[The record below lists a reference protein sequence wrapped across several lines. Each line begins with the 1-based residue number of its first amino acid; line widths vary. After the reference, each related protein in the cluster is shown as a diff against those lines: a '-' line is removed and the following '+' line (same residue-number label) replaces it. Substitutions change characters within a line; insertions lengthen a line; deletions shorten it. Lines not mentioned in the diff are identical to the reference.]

1 MPSPILRPS
10 RSRLRRA
17 GLLVAALALA
27 QAPPPVGAPVAV
39 AQSATT
45 GAIQGL
51 VRDKASRAPLAGVT
65 VVITGAG
72 HSETTITEE
81 DGSYRV
87 TALPPGTYLV
97 TFFFGDVT
105 LERRGVVVSVGK
117 TTPLIQA
124 IDTARAVS
132 ENIVITDKPPTID
145 PSSTS
150 QGITITQ
157 DYTKNIPV
165 PGRTFGAVLGTAAGT
180 QGTSGV
186 SVSGST
192 SLNQPDV
199 GMDAEAYARLAD
211 NPFQAVATAPRS
223 TFSIDVDTA
232 SYANLRR
239 FVRDGQAPPP
249 DAIRAE
255 ELINYFTYA
264 DAAPR
269 GDAPFA
275 VTTELGESPWHPGF
289 QVLRVALRSRSIA
302 QADVPAR
309 NLVFLLDVSGS
320 MDDPHKLPLLQQAMG
335 LLVDQLRP
343 NDQVAIVVYAG
354 AEGVA
359 LPTTTGDHKP
369 DIRAALAALAAGG
382 STNGAAGITRAYQL
396 ARASFLPGGINRVIL
411 CTDGDWN
418 VGVTSEG
425 GLTRLIEDER
435 KHGVYLSVLGFGMGN
450 LKDQTME
457 ALADKGNGN
466 YAYIDSLAEARKVLV
481 EQAGA
486 TLVTVADDVKLQV
499 EFNPAQIAGYR
510 LIGYEDRLLA
520 DRDFTDDQKDAGE
533 LGAGHSVTALYE
545 LVPAGVA
552 VPGPAADPLIYQA
565 PAAAT
570 GADDLLT
577 VKVRYKAPGQAT
589 STPRSY
595 RVRGTARPLA
605 RTSDDFR
612 WSLAMAGLGALLRGN
627 PERGAVSWADVS
639 ALARG
644 AVGPDR
650 EGYRKDAL
658 AVIAGAQALAAPA
671 PAAPTP

>member
-1 MPSPILRPS
+1 MSSSRFHPSTS
-10 RSRLRRA
+10 RFRRA
-17 GLLVAALALA
+17 GLVALALA
-27 QAPPPVGAPVAV
+27 VAQALPPVGAPVAV

-45 GAIQGL
+45 GAIQGQ

-65 VVITGAG
+65 VVITGAI
-72 HSETTITEE
+72 SATTITEE

-87 TALPPGTYLV
+87 VDLLPGSYLV
-97 TFFFGDVT
+97 TFFYGDVT
-105 LERRGVVVSVGK
+105 LERRGIVVAVGK
-117 TTPLIQA
+117 VTPLFQT
-124 IDTARAVS
+124 IDTAQATP
-132 ENIVITDKPPTID
+132 ETIVITDRPPAID
-145 PSSTS
+145 PTSTT

-157 DYTKNIPV
+157 DYTKHIPV
-165 PGRTFGAVLGTAAGT
+165 PGRTFGAVLGSAAGG
-180 QGTSGV
+180 QGGV
-186 SVSGST
+186 SFAGAT
-192 SLNQPDV
+192 SLDQRDV
-199 GMDAEAYARLAD
+199 GMDAEAYARLSD
-211 NPFQAVATAPRS
+211 NPFQAVAAAPRS

-232 SYANLRR
+232 AYANLRR
-239 FVRDGQAPPP
+239 FVRDGAVPPP
-249 DAIRAE
+249 DAIRTE

-275 VTTELGESPWHPGF
+275 VTTELGESPWHAGY
-289 QVLRVALRSRSIA
+289 QVLRVALRSKAIA
-302 QADVPAR
+302 QEDVPAR

-343 NDQVAIVVYAG
+343 QDQVAIVVYAG
-354 AEGVA
+354 ADGVA
-359 LPTTTGDHKP
+359 LPTTTGEHKP
-369 DIRAALAALAAGG
+369 DIRAALSALSAGG
-382 STNGAAGITRAYQL
+382 STNGAAGITRAYEL
-396 ARASFLPGGINRVIL
+396 ARAAFLPGGINRVIL

-425 GLTRLIEDER
+425 GLIRLIEDQR
-435 KHGVYLSVLGFGMGN
+435 KQGVYLSVLGFGMGN

-499 EFNPAQIAGYR
+499 EFNPAKIAGYR

-520 DRDFTDDQKDAGE
+520 DRDFADDQKDAGE

-552 VPGPAADPLIYQA
+552 VPGPAAEPLIYQA

-570 GADDLLT
+570 GAADLLT
-577 VKVRYKAPGQAT
+577 IKIRSKAPGKPT

-595 RVRGTARPLA
+595 QVRGAARPLA

-612 WSLAMAGLGALLRGN
+612 WSLAMAGMGALLRGN
-627 PERGAVSWADVS
+627 PERGAVTWADVR
-639 ALARG
+639 ALATG

-658 AVIAGAQALAAPA
+658 AVIAGAEALVAA
-671 PAAPTP
+671 AATPTP